1 MESEKRPN
9 SKKKSDKK
17 SSSLSSVGIGGEP
30 ITKGRR

>member
-9 SKKKSDKK
+9 SKKKSDKI
-17 SSSLSSVGIGGEP
+17 SSSLSSVGSGEP